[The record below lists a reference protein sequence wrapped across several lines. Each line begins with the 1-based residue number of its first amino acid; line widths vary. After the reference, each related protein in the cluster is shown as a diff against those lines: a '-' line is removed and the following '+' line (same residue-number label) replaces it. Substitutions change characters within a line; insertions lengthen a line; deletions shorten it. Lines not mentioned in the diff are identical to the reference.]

1 MLLIVFIN
9 EKNFLQFFPSSYFII
24 LYISLNKN
32 KSQCIR
38 KYWELIF
45 MQAIIPNLTVN
56 TVYEIVVRGATRST
70 INSHLI
76 QGESSTPTKVLV
88 TRDCDK
94 IPPLMHRSNIK
105 DLTPGVIAGMVCACF
120 IVMLAITA
128 FVLWK

>member
-1 MLLIVFIN
+1 MKIN
-9 EKNFLQFFPSSYFII
+9 
-24 LYISLNKN
+24 
-32 KSQCIR
+32 QCIR
-38 KYWELIF
+38 KYCEFIF

-56 TVYEIVVRGATRST
+56 TIYEIVVRGATRST

-76 QGESSTPTKVLV
+76 QGESSTPAKVLV

-94 IPPLMHRSNIK
+94 IPPLMHRSGK
-105 DLTPGVIAGMVCACF
+105 DLTPGVIAGMVCTCF